1 MKIKELWNK
10 IRKGVKAGMAAAT
23 ESNVLTDNRVVSMI
37 EKFKASG
44 KYKLMQEGERYYQ
57 ADNDIKNR
65 KITRKVDGHKEEE
78 TWRAN
83 NKLAHAKYKIQVDEK
98 IAYLLTK
105 PVTYKTDGTDKND
118 TYVEKVKDVL
128 GKHFQY
134 QLTQLGYEASNKGI
148 GWLHVY
154 LDPEGELKT
163 IVIPAEQCIP
173 YWSDRS
179 HTELDAMIRVYNTT
193 VWQYNQEKE
202 ITNVEIWTKD
212 GVKYYRLEGQML
224 VYDNDKSMDAGGPVA
239 HYKSVEE
246 WKTWGKV
253 PFIPFKNNQIEMP
266 DIKFVKSLIDGYDLG
281 RSEAANYMDE
291 VKNLIFVLKGYGG
304 QNLSDFIKQ
313 LNEDRAILIDDA
325 EDGGVDTLTPQMDI
339 TALREHYEQ
348 LNRDIVE
355 SGQSVNKDLDKF
367 GSAPSGVAL
376 KFMYSSLDLKCNLM
390 ETEFSRGF
398 ELLLYFVDLY
408 LQISGHGYYEKID
421 VELVFNRD
429 MAINEAEQIQN
440 CSNSQ
445 GIISDETLIAHHPFV
460 SDLGLLSKDKRFTA
474 NPKVLENGVVEGQTI
489 NGMQVMCSEE
499 LPANVIIANHKS
511 AIGAAKQINEVEA
524 MRLQNKFA
532 DGIRGLCVY
541 GDKVLRD
548 DASAALYFEV
558 GTAADADPINVKITN
573 DTKSPVNT
581 KEVSA

>member
-23 ESNVLTDNRVVSMI
+23 ESMI

-266 DIKFVKSLIDGYDLG
+266 DVKFVKSLIDGYDLG

-398 ELLLYFVDLY
+398 EMLLYFVDLY
-408 LQISGHGYYEKID
+408 LQISGQGDYEKID

-445 GIISDETLIAHHPFV
+445 GIVSDETLIAHHPFV
-460 SDLGLLSKDKRFTA
+460 SD
-474 NPKVLENGVVEGQTI
+474 VE
-489 NGMQVMCSEE
+489 EE
-499 LPANVIIANHKS
+499 L
-511 AIGAAKQINEVEA
+511 EA
-524 MRLQNKFA
+524 LKRQKEA
-532 DGIRGLCVY
+532 YSPSWDQ
-541 GDKVLRD
+541 
-548 DASAALYFEV
+548 A
-558 GTAADADPINVKITN
+558 PIVKDEGN
-573 DTKSPVNT
+573 G
-581 KEVSA
+581 EE

>member
-23 ESNVLTDNRVVSMI
+23 ESNVLMDNRVVSMI

-44 KYKLMQEGERYYQ
+44 KYELMQEGERYYQ

-134 QLTQLGYEASNKGI
+134 QLTQLGYESSNKGI

-193 VWQYNQEKE
+193 VWQYNQEKK

-304 QNLSDFIKQ
+304 QNPSDFIKH
-313 LNEDRAILIDDA
+313 LNEDRAILIDDT
-325 EDGGVDTLTPQMDI
+325 EDAGVDTLTPQMDI

-398 ELLLYFVDLY
+398 EMLLYFVDLY
-408 LQISGHGYYEKID
+408 LQISGQGDYEKID

-445 GIISDETLIAHHPFV
+445 GIVSDETLIAHHPFV
-460 SDLGLLSKDKRFTA
+460 SD
-474 NPKVLENGVVEGQTI
+474 VE
-489 NGMQVMCSEE
+489 EE
-499 LPANVIIANHKS
+499 L
-511 AIGAAKQINEVEA
+511 EA
-524 MRLQNKFA
+524 LKRQKEA
-532 DGIRGLCVY
+532 YSPSWDQ
-541 GDKVLRD
+541 
-548 DASAALYFEV
+548 A
-558 GTAADADPINVKITN
+558 PIVKDEGN
-573 DTKSPVNT
+573 G
-581 KEVSA
+581 EE

>member
-23 ESNVLTDNRVVSMI
+23 ESNVLMDNRVVSMI

-44 KYKLMQEGERYYQ
+44 KYELMQEGERYYQ

-134 QLTQLGYEASNKGI
+134 QLTQLGYESSNKGI

-193 VWQYNQEKE
+193 VWQYNQEKK

-304 QNLSDFIKQ
+304 QNPSDFIKH
-313 LNEDRAILIDDA
+313 LNEDRVILIDDT
-325 EDGGVDTLTPQMDI
+325 EDAGVDTLTPQMDI

-390 ETEFSRGF
+390 EPEFSRGF
-398 ELLLYFVDLY
+398 EMLLYFVDLY
-408 LQISGHGYYEKID
+408 LQISGQGDYEKID

-445 GIISDETLIAHHPFV
+445 GIVSDETLIAHHPFV
-460 SDLGLLSKDKRFTA
+460 SD
-474 NPKVLENGVVEGQTI
+474 VE
-489 NGMQVMCSEE
+489 EE
-499 LPANVIIANHKS
+499 L
-511 AIGAAKQINEVEA
+511 EA
-524 MRLQNKFA
+524 LKRQKEA
-532 DGIRGLCVY
+532 YSPSWDQ
-541 GDKVLRD
+541 
-548 DASAALYFEV
+548 A
-558 GTAADADPINVKITN
+558 PIVKDEGN
-573 DTKSPVNT
+573 G
-581 KEVSA
+581 EE